1 MMKRISI
8 LGSTGSI
15 GTSTLEVAE
24 RFPDRFTV
32 VAIAG
37 GNNSR
42 LLESQIRKFKP
53 ALAAIAGERS
63 AEDLR
68 KKCKDLP
75 VRIVSGIEGMIE
87 VAAAEEADI
96 TVSAI
101 VGTAGLVPTMAAI
114 RAGKDIA
121 LANKEVLVTAGELVM
136 AECRSR
142 NVRIFPVDSEHSAI
156 FQCLHSGER
165 GDVKRLILTASGGPF
180 RNHAR
185 KELTKV
191 TLAEA
196 LKHPNW
202 SMGKKITIDSATLMN
217 KGLEVIEA
225 HWLFGMEPDQ
235 IKVLVHPQSIV
246 HSLVEYQDG
255 SVVAQ
260 LGMPDM
266 KGPIAY
272 ALSYPE
278 RLPDVSPGL
287 DLASIATL
295 TFQEADVELFP
306 CLAYAYAALKAGG
319 SMPAVVS
326 AANEVAVKYFLEEK
340 IGFLDIPR
348 VIKAAMDAHSPVSL
362 RTVDEALKVDLWARH
377 EAEKIIA
384 DCGLRNAECGIKTV
398 IPANAGLQVFQPC
411 PSVFIRG

>member
-1 MMKRISI
+1 MAIKNLSI

-15 GTSTLEVAE
+15 GTSTLAVAE
-24 RFPDRFTV
+24 QFPERFKV
-32 VAIAG
+32 VALAG
-37 GNNSR
+37 GNNSE
-42 LLESQIRKFKP
+42 LLEAQIRKFRP
-53 ALAAIAGERS
+53 AVAAIAGRKA
-63 AEDLR
+63 AEALR
-68 KKCKDLP
+68 RKCSDLP
-75 VRIVSGIEGMIE
+75 VTILSGVEGMIE
-87 VAAAEEADI
+87 VAAAAEADI
-96 TVSAI
+96 TVSSI
-101 VGTAGLVPTMAAI
+101 VGTAGLVPTLAAI

-136 AECRSR
+136 AECRTR
-142 NVRIFPVDSEHSAI
+142 NVRLFPVDSEHSAI

-165 GDVKRLILTASGGPF
+165 RDVKRLILTASGGPF
-180 RNHAR
+180 RNHT
-185 KELTKV
+185 KQELAKV
-191 TLAEA
+191 TLQQA

-202 SMGKKITIDSATLMN
+202 NMGRKITIDSATLMN

-225 HWLFGMEPDQ
+225 HWLFGMAPGR
-235 IKVLVHPQSIV
+235 ITVLVHPQSIV

-272 ALSYPE
+272 ALSYPD

-295 TFQEADVELFP
+295 TFQEPDRDLFP
-306 CLAYAYAALKAGG
+306 CLGYAYDAIEAGG
-319 SMPAVVS
+319 SMPAVLS

-348 VIKAAMDAHSPVSL
+348 VLKAAMDAHTPVSF
-362 RTVDEALKVDLWARH
+362 TNVDEALRTDLWARH
-377 EAEKIIA
+377 EAERII
-384 DCGLRNAECGIKTV
+384 G
-398 IPANAGLQVFQPC
+398 AGVKGQG
-411 PSVFIRG
+411 SRG

>member
-1 MMKRISI
+1 VRNAEWEFVKKIAI

-15 GTSTLEVAE
+15 GTSTLSVVE

-37 GNNSR
+37 GNNGE

-53 ALAAIAGERS
+53 SLAAIADAKA
-63 AEDLR
+63 AESLR
-68 KKCKDLP
+68 KKCSDMP
-75 VRIVSGIEGMIE
+75 VRIASGVEGMIE
-87 VAAAEEADI
+87 VATVEAADI

-101 VGTAGLVPTMAAI
+101 VGTAGLVPTIAAI
-114 RAGKDIA
+114 QAGKDIA

-136 AECRSR
+136 AECRR
-142 NVRIFPVDSEHSAI
+142 WNVRLFPVDSEHSAI
-156 FQCLHSGER
+156 FQCLHSGQR

-180 RNHAR
+180 RNHTRDDLA
-185 KELTKV
+185 KV
-191 TLAEA
+191 RLAEA
-196 LKHPNW
+196 LRHPNW
-202 SMGKKITIDSATLMN
+202 SMGRKITIDSATLMN

-225 HWLFGMEPDQ
+225 HWLFGMAPEQ

-246 HSLVEYQDG
+246 HSLVEYRDG

-295 TFQEADVELFP
+295 TFQEPDRDLFP
-306 CLAYAYAALKAGG
+306 CLGYAYDALKAGG
-319 SMPAVVS
+319 SMPAVLS
-326 AANEVAVKYFLEEK
+326 AANEMAVRYFLEEK
-340 IGFLDIPR
+340 IGFLDVPR
-348 VIKAAMDAHSPVSL
+348 VLKFVMEAHAPVTFK
-362 RTVDEALKVDLWARH
+362 TVDDVLKADLWARR

-384 DCGLRNAECGIKTV
+384 DCGLRIADEPPRRKGRE
-398 IPANAGLQVFQPC
+398 GDL
-411 PSVFIRG
+411 GYL

>member
-1 MMKRISI
+1 MKKIAI

-15 GTSTLEVAE
+15 GTSTLAVAE
-24 RFPDRFTV
+24 QFPDRFKV

-37 GNNSR
+37 GNNSK

-53 ALAAIAGERS
+53 SLAAIADAKA
-63 AEDLR
+63 AESLR
-68 KKCKDLP
+68 KKCNDMP
-75 VRIVSGIEGMIE
+75 VRIVSGVEGMIE
-87 VAAAEEADI
+87 VATAEDADI

-101 VGTAGLVPTMAAI
+101 VGTAGLVPTIAAI
-114 RAGKDIA
+114 QAGKDIA

-136 AECRSR
+136 AECRR
-142 NVRIFPVDSEHSAI
+142 WNVRLFPVDSEHSAI
-156 FQCLHSGER
+156 FQCLHSGQR

-180 RNHAR
+180 RNHSKDDLA
-185 KELTKV
+185 KV
-191 TLAEA
+191 GLAEA

-202 SMGKKITIDSATLMN
+202 SMGRKITIDSATLMN

-225 HWLFGMEPDQ
+225 HWLFGMAPEQ

-246 HSLVEYQDG
+246 HSLVEYRDG

-266 KGPIAY
+266 RGPIAY

-295 TFQEADVELFP
+295 TFQEPDRDLFP
-306 CLAYAYAALKAGG
+306 CLGYAYDALKAGG
-319 SMPAVVS
+319 SMPAVLS
-326 AANEVAVKYFLEEK
+326 AANEVAVRYFLEEK
-340 IGFLDIPR
+340 IGFLDVPR
-348 VIKAAMDAHSPVSL
+348 ILKFVMEAHTPVTF
-362 RTVDEALKVDLWARH
+362 RAVDEVLKADLWARR

-384 DCGLRNAECGIKTV
+384 DRGLRV
-398 IPANAGLQVFQPC
+398 AG
-411 PSVFIRG
+411 